1 MTQQID
7 NKLIVFEGPDGIGKT
22 TQINN
27 LCNWSNDL
35 IIEDLYNKVTIKSF
49 VFKELNESDF
59 IFKSL
64 RSFIYSLYNKVSTND
79 LAEIIK
85 INRYL
90 VYDNLIR
97 DYVTNTEPYDLI
109 KGKLSIKKYIAL
121 CDRWNI
127 STYCYLKAKD
137 YKEDICLS
145 YLTDANT
152 VIPGLT
158 IMLVGMNGATR
169 TSNREAN
176 NNMFEDVGDEF
187 NVKLAQTYIDFDTS
201 LYAGK
206 VVKINNDGL
215 TKDETKDIIREVVK
229 YYLVNLSK

>member
-7 NKLIVFEGPDGIGKT
+7 KRLIAFEGPDGIGKT

-27 LCNWSNDL
+27 LCSWSNDL

-49 VFKELNESDF
+49 VFKELNESDI

-90 VYDNLIR
+90 VYENLIR
-97 DYVTNTEPYDLI
+97 DYVTDTEPFDLI

-145 YLTDANT
+145 YLTDECT

-158 IMLVGMNGATR
+158 IMLVGINGATR
-169 TSNREAN
+169 TSNRLDN
-176 NNMFEDVGDEF
+176 NNMFEDVGNDF

-206 VVKINNDGL
+206 VVKINNDEL
-215 TKDETKDIIREVVK
+215 TKEQTHELIKQAVLDYFRGE
-229 YYLVNLSK
+229 L

>member
-1 MTQQID
+1 MTQEI
-7 NKLIVFEGPDGIGKT
+7 NKRLIVFEGPDGIGKT

-27 LCNWSNDL
+27 LCSWSNDL
-35 IIEDLYNKVTIKSF
+35 IIEDLYNIVTIKPF
-49 VFKELNESDF
+49 VFKELNESDI

-64 RSFIYSLYNKVSTND
+64 RNFIYSLYNKVSTND

-90 VYDNLIR
+90 VYENLIR
-97 DYVTNTEPYDLI
+97 DYVTDTEPYELV

-127 STYCYLKAKD
+127 STYCYLKAKG
-137 YKEDICLS
+137 YNEELCLS
-145 YLTDANT
+145 YLTDKHT
-152 VIPGLT
+152 IIPGLT

-169 TSNREAN
+169 TSNRATN
-176 NNMFEDVGDEF
+176 NNMFEDIGNEF
-187 NVKLAQTYIDFDTS
+187 KVRLAQTYIDFDTN

-206 VVKINNDGL
+206 VVKINNDEL
-215 TKDETKDIIREVVK
+215 TKEQTHELIKQVVLDYFK
-229 YYLVNLSK
+229 GES